1 MQDGAGKPQL
11 DESTLFVA
19 CTRPA
24 MIAGV
29 PLEAMALNVV
39 LTSLL
44 QAVLGGIQ
52 YGLLGVVVHVIFRAI
67 ARHDYNA
74 FSVLFAW
81 ANTTGKCLNAASW
94 GGFTITPLPL
104 IRHYDER
111 DFGDA

>member
-1 MQDGAGKPQL
+1 MKDDAEKL

-24 MIAGV
+24 MFAGV

-39 LTSLL
+39 TTSLV
-44 QAVLGGIQ
+44 QAILGGIQ
-52 YGLLGVVVHVIFRAI
+52 YALVGVVFHMVFRAI

-81 ANTTGKCLNAASW
+81 VATTGKCLNASYW
-94 GGFTITPLPL
+94 GGFSISPLPM
-104 IRHYDER
+104 IRHFDER
-111 DFGDA
+111 DLSDE